1 MYKTRQNQ
9 SWCIRGSYS
18 SVTLLLRLNCAIWF
32 ALWFAYLKIILPW
45 KSYARR
51 ATFVI
56 PWEGSYR
63 ARYKQTILA
72 GEEQQNSY
80 LKSTLTW
87 NFAHSYMFSRPE
99 LMLALLFQRTN
110 RISVWLFSLAIW
122 ICLVC
127 CYVTVSCEKKP
138 NMPMGYFAEN
148 KMISGVIY
156 VAQCGMV
163 ESDFFHF
170 A

>member
-1 MYKTRQNQ
+1 MHAEPL
-9 SWCIRGSYS
+9 SWSPGR
-18 SVTLLLRLNCAIWF
+18 
-32 ALWFAYLKIILPW
+32 
-45 KSYARR
+45 
-51 ATFVI
+51 
-56 PWEGSYR
+56 GSYR
-63 ARYKQTILA
+63 ARYKQMILA
-72 GEEQQNSY
+72 GKEQQNSS
-80 LKSTLTW
+80 LKSMLTW

-99 LMLALLFQRTN
+99 LMLALLFQRMN

-127 CYVTVSCEKKP
+127 CYITVSCEKKP

-163 ESDFFHF
+163 ESDFSILPKRQKLLRKFSF
-170 A
+170 RTWWVLMKVVMLVLKRRKNSRNFRNLG